1 MQNGK
6 NIKVFLSSTFKDM
19 DAERDLIMNRVA
31 PTLQQLLA
39 PQGITVQFIDLRWGV
54 NTQDADENERENIV
68 LRECISE
75 IRQSRPFFIGLLGDR
90 YGWIPSDESWQV
102 MLDEMTEEERKYIC
116 EESKE
121 QKSVTELEM
130 LFGALMD
137 TDSLRR
143 SLFCFRKPAVYDQ
156 MDDVA
161 RRKFCNQ
168 NDEADRKLSSLKQKI
183 IEGCQNAC
191 CSNNIYEYNSKW
203 NGQSLTELEDL
214 GLFLCKT
221 LHAQIMLYEG
231 SDAVEN
237 PVNEFQQMADA
248 DLMKIAKEG
257 EHYVDCESREN
268 LLNEI
273 AKGYDED
280 QKPRLIYAHYGYG

>member
-39 PQGITVQFIDLRWGV
+39 PQGITLQFIDLRWGV

-90 YGWIPSDESWQV
+90 YGWIPSVESWQV
-102 MLDEMTEEERKYIC
+102 MLDEMTDEERMYIRK
-116 EESKE
+116 ESRE

-137 TDSLRR
+137 TSSLRR
-143 SLFCFRKPAVYDQ
+143 SLFCFRNPAVYEQ

-161 RRKFCNQ
+161 RLRFCNL
-168 NDEADRKLSSLKQKI
+168 NDEADRKLASLKQKI
-183 IEGCQNAC
+183 VDVLPSEVKVQIVKQIGKCVGSLVAAEPHAHIMEDFINQAHCIEISCGHLFQMCSTDSALVCQFIKTDFHVSSQ
-191 CSNNIYEYNSKW
+191 CSD
-203 NGQSLTELEDL
+203 G
-214 GLFLCKT
+214 
-221 LHAQIMLYEG
+221 
-231 SDAVEN
+231 
-237 PVNEFQQMADA
+237 
-248 DLMKIAKEG
+248 
-257 EHYVDCESREN
+257 
-268 LLNEI
+268 
-273 AKGYDED
+273 
-280 QKPRLIYAHYGYG
+280 